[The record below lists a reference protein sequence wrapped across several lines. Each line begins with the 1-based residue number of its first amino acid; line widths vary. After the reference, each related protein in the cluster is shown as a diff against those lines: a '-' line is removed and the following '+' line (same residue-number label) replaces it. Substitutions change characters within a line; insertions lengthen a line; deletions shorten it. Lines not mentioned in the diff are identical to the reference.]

1 MTGADKTALLIGAG
15 KRFSTDVA
23 DRLRRDGYR
32 VVATTADA
40 AVQNDDP
47 LDAIV
52 INTAG
57 AATDVGF
64 LDLPDEAFVAGL
76 EAFLDTVGAL
86 QAGMAR
92 LRGGGAIVA
101 LTTRGYLG
109 AWGGADEMAFCGA
122 MIGLMRSISLEDTP
136 RGVRA
141 NIVACDF
148 APEDFGGDRRE
159 PPDQGERVAG
169 AVAFFVGE
177 DARAITGEVLLVNA
191 GRGLQR
197 RESQDRRARL
207 RSNAPNS

>member
-141 NIVACDF
+141 NIVA
-148 APEDFGGDRRE
+148 
-159 PPDQGERVAG
+159 
-169 AVAFFVGE
+169 
-177 DARAITGEVLLVNA
+177 
-191 GRGLQR
+191 
-197 RESQDRRARL
+197 
-207 RSNAPNS
+207 